1 MKVTVLGT
9 GAWGETL
16 ADLLQENL
24 HEVVRWSRRS
34 PQSLGLA
41 IAQSEVVVS
50 AVSMKGVES
59 ISQQVRTLGL
69 DSAVAIVSATKGLA
83 TKGLATADGG
93 KTLALP
99 DRPSDLWLRA
109 LPNNPVV
116 ILSGPNLSK
125 EIKSRLPAAAVA
137 ASLQESAAIVIQTI
151 FNSQRFRVYTN
162 NDPIGVELAG
172 ALKNVMAI
180 ATGACDGLC
189 LGTNARSALVTR
201 GLAEMVRIAVG
212 WGAQAETLYGLAGVG
227 DLMATCSSP
236 LSRNYQVGYRLA
248 QGETISAILETL
260 EGTAEGVNT
269 TQVLMQLVRAQP
281 DDRPLELPI
290 TEQVDRLLRGEST
303 PAEALNALM
312 SRVSKAERFR

>member
-1 MKVTVLGT
+1 MKVTVIGT

-34 PQSLGLA
+34 PQSLESA
-41 IAQSEVVVS
+41 IDQSEVVVS

-69 DSAVAIVSATKGLA
+69 DSAVAIVSATKGLTNA
-83 TKGLATADGG
+83 AGSGIPRI
-93 KTLALP
+93 LALP

-125 EIKSRLPAAAVA
+125 EIQSSLPAAAVA
-137 ASLQESAAIVIQTI
+137 ASQQESAAIVVQTI

-248 QGETISAILETL
+248 QGETISEILDTL